1 VRPVNGLREKHKCWL
16 KHIKGLVVAI
26 GINWRKI
33 LKAKSKRQ
41 QDLSTWTD
49 EDWGSAEQ
57 HRAKDKGKKPKSRT
71 KGRYMPRATYK
82 RTDKKTLRY
91 QDAKKRKGR
100 KKGKQHVPTGRK
112 FSQK

>member
-1 VRPVNGLREKHKCWL
+1 
-16 KHIKGLVVAI
+16 VAAI
-26 GINWRKI
+26 VIRWWNI

-41 QDLSTWTD
+41 QDLTQWTQ

-57 HRAKDKGKKPKSRT
+57 HRAKAKGKKPKSKT
-71 KGRYMPRATYK
+71 KGRYMPRATYQ

-100 KKGKQHVPTGRK
+100 KKGIQHVPTGKK

>member
-1 VRPVNGLREKHKCWL
+1 MA
-16 KHIKGLVVAI
+16 IK
-26 GINWRKI
+26 INWRDI
-33 LKAKSKRQ
+33 LKGKSKRQ
-41 QDLSTWTD
+41 QDLTQWTD

-57 HRAKDKGKKPKSRT
+57 HRAKSKGKKPKT
-71 KGRYMPRATYK
+71 KGRYMPRATYQ

-100 KKGKQHVPTGRK
+100 KAGKQHVPTGKK

>member
-1 VRPVNGLREKHKCWL
+1 MAAIV
-16 KHIKGLVVAI
+16 IKWW
-26 GINWRKI
+26 NI

-41 QDLSTWTD
+41 QDLTQWTQ

-57 HRAKDKGKKPKSRT
+57 HRAKAKGKKPKSKT
-71 KGRYMPRATYK
+71 KGRYMPRATYE

-100 KKGKQHVPTGRK
+100 KKGIQHVATGK
-112 FSQK
+112 SLVKSDYNVEKYLEG

>member
-1 VRPVNGLREKHKCWL
+1 MLKDIRER
-16 KHIKGLVVAI
+16 VVAI
-26 GINWRKI
+26 VTDWFSTI
-33 LKAKSKRQ
+33 KAKRESQR
-41 QDLSTWTD
+41 DLSTWTD

-57 HRAKDKGKKPKSRT
+57 HRAKEKGKKAPSKT

-82 RTDKKTLRY
+82 KTPKATLRY

-100 KKGKQHVPTGRK
+100 KAGKQHVPTGRK

>member
-1 VRPVNGLREKHKCWL
+1 MA
-16 KHIKGLVVAI
+16 IK
-26 GINWRKI
+26 INWRDI
-33 LKAKSKRQ
+33 LKGKSKRQ
-41 QDLSTWTD
+41 QHLTQWTD

-57 HRAKDKGKKPKSRT
+57 HRAKSKGKKPKSKT
-71 KGRYMPRATYK
+71 KGRYMPRATYQ

-100 KKGKQHVPTGRK
+100 KAGKQHVPTGKK

>member
-1 VRPVNGLREKHKCWL
+1 MA
-16 KHIKGLVVAI
+16 IK
-26 GINWRKI
+26 INWRNI

-57 HRAKDKGKKPKSRT
+57 HRAKAKGKKPKSKT
-71 KGRYMPRATYK
+71 KGRYMPRATYQ

-100 KKGKQHVPTGRK
+100 KKGIQHVPTGKK